1 MDVFSLAI
9 ELGKAI
15 QEDERYIN
23 FKIASQKNDEDKN
36 LQDLIND
43 FNLKKLSINNEIT
56 KDKKD
61 GEKIRSLNDELKN
74 CYKKIMDNE
83 NMKVYYEKKQEFD
96 GMINKINKIISGS
109 ALGDDPVNLALNDE
123 NPCTGNCSGC
133 HGCH

>member
-23 FKIASQKNDEDKN
+23 FKIASQKNDEDEN
-36 LQDLIND
+36 LQNLIND
-43 FNLKKLSINNEIT
+43 FNLKKLSINNEIS

-61 GEKIRSLNDELKN
+61 EEKIKILNDDLRD

-83 NMKVYYEKKQEFD
+83 NMKVYHEKKQEFD
-96 GMINKINKIISGS
+96 SMINKVNKIISGS
-109 ALGDDPVNLALNDE
+109 AFGEDPVKLALDDE
-123 NPCTGNCSGC
+123 SHCTGNCNGC

>member
-61 GEKIRSLNDELKN
+61 GEKIRSNYVRKSLFFL
-74 CYKKIMDNE
+74 
-83 NMKVYYEKKQEFD
+83 
-96 GMINKINKIISGS
+96 
-109 ALGDDPVNLALNDE
+109 ARLRRNLWQ
-123 NPCTGNCSGC
+123 C
-133 HGCH
+133 HAQLSF